1 MISLELLLTLLLFV
15 KMQAEDEKSSGGRA
29 GSVDDFEETKKKLK
43 EKFTD
48 MNALETFWSTWAS
61 ILIKKHPDRAARYQA
76 IEEAIVP
83 PDCWNHTK
91 SSVRLTAEVVQY
103 KS

>member
-15 KMQAEDEKSSGGRA
+15 KMQAEDEKSSGGGA

-61 ILIKKHPDRAARYQA
+61 ILIIQSQA
-76 IEEAIVP
+76 C
-83 PDCWNHTK
+83 DLQQK
-91 SSVRLTAEVVQY
+91 
-103 KS
+103 